1 MGYTSKIQ
9 SLNYEIVLIF
19 SFHANKTN
27 GGMLEFQMFFGVQLM
42 KFVGDG
48 TWLVPKKEIII
59 FFVHGSDFHFRFC
72 APKNWPPSYSII

>member
-19 SFHANKTN
+19 SFHATKKN

-42 KFVGDG
+42 KF
-48 TWLVPKKEIII
+48 LVMEHGWYQKKEIII